1 MTRGDVAMDAFGG
14 LGGPVVSRTGF
25 EPAILF
31 PVDGVQVPVLPTVAD
46 TLQR

>member
-1 MTRGDVAMDAFGG
+1 MGVTGGDGAVDVS
-14 LGGPVVSRTGF
+14 LGPVVSGTGF

-31 PVDGVQVPVLPTVAD
+31 PVDGVQVPVLPAVAD